1 MAFDQSTRNR
11 LARFVSDTRALLTEE
26 FTRQLQHVYGLDPET
41 GDVTDPARLTLDNV
55 QRETAR
61 LLRETMEHYL
71 ASADTSTAAKAK
83 KARQE
88 TLNRI
93 VREQAFTVLNRL
105 CALRMAEA
113 RGLLIESIA
122 KGYQSK
128 GFQLYQRLAGTA
140 LGETGDCYR
149 VFLFSVFDEFAV
161 DLPVLFDRFS
171 PQGRLFPR
179 ETALLAVLDQINHPD
194 IDPLWAEDET
204 IGWIYQYFNSV
215 EERRQMRA
223 ESQAPRNSREL
234 AVRNQFFTPRY
245 VVEFLTDNT
254 LGRIWYEA
262 TQGQTA
268 LKDSC
273 RYLVRRP
280 NEIFLA
286 EGEEAPEQEQSAEDL
301 SQEELL
307 KQPVYIPHRPLKD
320 PRDIKMLDPACG
332 SMHFGLY
339 AFDLFE
345 RIYDEAWD
353 LEAERGPD
361 AFVRPEGLK
370 PLRETYD
377 SKEAFLCDVPRLIIE
392 RNIHGIDIDPRA
404 VQIAGLSLW
413 LRAQKSWQ
421 AQGIKAQDRPQIQRS
436 NIVCAE
442 PMPGEADML
451 EEFLKG
457 LREDRLES
465 LIRRVLKVPENQKV
479 RATPRMADA
488 LCEIVRT
495 VWKEMELAGEAGSL
509 LKIEES
515 LADAI
520 AKGKEE
526 WVEKAPL
533 FRVTEFGL
541 TEEEQANPK
550 VKYYK
555 TVPGEEEE
563 DFWSRAET
571 LVLAALEEYAEH
583 AQPGEAVRRRLFAS
597 DAAKGFAFIHLWQNR
612 FDVALM
618 NPPFGEA
625 ASQSQPYIDAAYRS
639 SKTDVFGSF
648 VLRALHSLTRGGRVG
663 VITNRTGFFNSQF
676 SQWRIEACL
685 EDGRLATLADL
696 GYGVLDAL
704 VETAAYV
711 IAADHHAHSQQS
723 TFFNLL
729 KRKDKE
735 QELLFLSSQCA
746 IGKIQPDISVSHL
759 DVFRLLKGSPFCYWV
774 PERTLRKIATHPH
787 FETEDRTA
795 KQGLATADDF
805 RFIYAAWEV
814 PPQTIHRRTFYL
826 AKGGEYSPY
835 WDDVHL
841 VINWHR
847 DGHEAK
853 AFAGTLY
860 NNSHWSR
867 ILKNVDFYLRPG
879 LTYPERTTS
888 DFGPRVLPE
897 GCIFTATGQAIFF
910 SSKDDALAFLGL
922 AASRPFRFLF
932 ELFIGSG
939 DAVVSGSA
947 ARHYKSGIVN
957 ATPVPNIFGQGSD
970 LAAAVARAVAL
981 VRDSFSGDETTRYFL
996 CPQVL
1001 HTAPNRSLRDRLL
1014 EAFHRTLDRHM
1025 EVLAISHRIDSLS
1038 CDAYGLDHSDL
1049 AVIDRE
1055 FGIHVCNLPHNEV
1068 VEWEDLEHKWELN
1081 DDQLVDAVAEQR
1093 GRSRQITKKSF
1104 YADRRIE
1111 LCAIYYGVHPDLVA
1125 NEVRR
1130 RNLLPPGFERQMS
1143 SAVVS
1148 YVVGCVF
1155 GRWDVRVVFR
1165 EHRVSEADVFE
1176 VLPACSP
1183 GMLQDADGLPITSDK
1198 VLGEYPVSVA
1208 WTGIVAHD
1216 ADNPLGLT
1224 ERIRQ
1229 VIAILEADC
1238 SGAFEQELLGY
1249 LGAASLDEY
1258 LGNTNGF
1265 FGDHL
1270 RSYCKSRRYAPI
1282 YWPLSTPSGSYTLW
1296 LYYHR
1301 LTDQTLYTCVNDFV
1315 DPKLKQVSE
1324 EADRMRGKSHRSSA
1338 EEKELERLTDLE
1350 LELKDFRDELLR
1362 VAKFWKPNLNDGVQ
1376 ITAAPLWKLFQHRQ
1390 WRNRLKETWEKLEA
1404 GEYDWAHLALSI
1416 WPERVVRACQKDRS
1430 YAIAHDLEDQLWH
1443 EVEVGTD
1450 RQGNLKYEWQPRDLS
1465 EVELNE
1471 IIDEVKA
1478 R

>member
-83 KARQE
+83 KTRQE
-88 TLNRI
+88 TLDRI

-254 LGRIWYEA
+254 LGRIWYEM
-262 TQGQTA
+262 TKGQTA

-353 LEAERGPD
+353 LEAERGAD
-361 AFVRPEGLK
+361 AFIRPESLK
-370 PLRETYD
+370 PLHETYD
-377 SKEAFLCDVPRLIIE
+377 SKEAFLRDVPRLIIE

-404 VQIAGLSLW
+404 VQIAALSLW

-421 AQGIKAQDRPQIQRS
+421 LQGLASGGRPQIQRS

-451 EEFLKG
+451 EEFIAQLQPKVLG
-457 LREDRLES
+457 QLVRL
-465 LIRRVLKVPENQKV
+465 IFDKMK
-479 RATPRMADA
+479 
-488 LCEIVRT
+488 
-495 VWKEMELAGEAGSL
+495 LAGEAGSL
-509 LKIEES
+509 LRIEEDIQEAVSTAHEEYQQFILQQKKEKGYLPGMAPERDTS
-515 LADAI
+515 LFDFADLPSEDGFWNRAEALVLSALADYAEHAEGITASRRRMFSNDAARGFAFIDLCRRRFDTVLMNPPYGAPASGSRHLIAASRIGTVDLYAAFMARGIDWLGTAGRMGALTSRTFLYFSTFEKLRRLLTYSDSGIPVIADLGFGVLDDAMVETCATVAQKHSLRSNTVTVVDVIQSDDKALRLAAAINSGALGDIEPQVYVLDLATVADITGFPFPYWVPPTLLGRYKKLPAFQGVDAI
-520 AKGKEE
+520 AKPGSQ
-526 WVEKAPL
+526 
-533 FRVTEFGL
+533 TGDN
-541 TEEEQANPK
+541 EQ
-550 VKYYK
+550 YLRLMWE
-555 TVPGEEEE
+555 VP
-563 DFWSRAET
+563 D
-571 LVLAALEEYAEH
+571 
-583 AQPGEAVRRRLFAS
+583 
-597 DAAKGFAFIHLWQNR
+597 D
-612 FDVALM
+612 
-618 NPPFGEA
+618 
-625 ASQSQPYIDAAYRS
+625 
-639 SKTDVFGSF
+639 
-648 VLRALHSLTRGGRVG
+648 
-663 VITNRTGFFNSQF
+663 
-676 SQWRIEACL
+676 
-685 EDGRLATLADL
+685 
-696 GYGVLDAL
+696 
-704 VETAAYV
+704 
-711 IAADHHAHSQQS
+711 
-723 TFFNLL
+723 
-729 KRKDKE
+729 
-735 QELLFLSSQCA
+735 A
-746 IGKIQPDISVSHL
+746 IGKD
-759 DVFRLLKGSPFCYWV
+759 
-774 PERTLRKIATHPH
+774 LRWAP
-787 FETEDRTA
+787 
-795 KQGLATADDF
+795 
-805 RFIYAAWEV
+805 Y
-814 PPQTIHRRTFYL
+814 
-826 AKGGEYSPY
+826 AKGGDFSRYY
-835 WDDVHL
+835 GDIHL
-841 VINWHR
+841 VVNWSGDGSPLSACRGVRYLGR
-847 DGHEAK
+847 DSW
-853 AFAGTLY
+853 FC
-860 NNSHWSR
+860 
-867 ILKNVDFYLRPG
+867 PG
-879 LTYPERTTS
+879 LTYPLITVKG
-888 DFGPRVLPE
+888 FNVRVLPA
-897 GCIFTATGQAIFF
+897 GCIWDNGSPSIFPTTSQDQA
-910 SSKDDALAFLGL
+910 LYTLGL
-922 AASRPFRFLF
+922 LNSRLVQLFLYCVTSSRHWQVGYLSTVPWVPFADTPLHRNIARVAERSFRICRALRCQDETDPFFTGLPLPGAQGLRSALRSALSSAESLVVEYYALQCELDRLVAELYELSEQEVRFLNHTLVWPIPPAEEQASISTTQF
-932 ELFIGSG
+932 EDMYCRQVNAGGPSNGSESEEYEVRKRMFFLEPASDGPWRVYASACRLGMSVEGASELRARLGLLNSG
-939 DAVVSGSA
+939 DVQCYTKNVLSMLFGC
-947 ARHYKSGIVN
+947 IVGRWD
-957 ATPVPNIFGQGSD
+957 NIDKPQ
-970 LAAAVARAVAL
+970 
-981 VRDSFSGDETTRYFL
+981 SGDPGHNNGTDVFEPLTARYARKSDDSESSRAGL
-996 CPQVL
+996 LSGCVL
-1001 HTAPNRSLRDRLL
+1001 VNDPDNRYDVIRCLRSVLDIARFEQEACEALSIASLRDYFSRVN
-1014 EAFHRTLDRHM
+1014 AF
-1025 EVLAISHRIDSLS
+1025 
-1038 CDAYGLDHSDL
+1038 
-1049 AVIDRE
+1049 
-1055 FGIHVCNLPHNEV
+1055 F
-1068 VEWEDLEHKWELN
+1068 
-1081 DDQLVDAVAEQR
+1081 Q
-1093 GRSRQITKKSF
+1093 
-1104 YADRRIE
+1104 
-1111 LCAIYYGVHPDLVA
+1111 
-1125 NEVRR
+1125 
-1130 RNLLPPGFERQMS
+1130 
-1143 SAVVS
+1143 
-1148 YVVGCVF
+1148 
-1155 GRWDVRVVFR
+1155 
-1165 EHRVSEADVFE
+1165 
-1176 VLPACSP
+1176 
-1183 GMLQDADGLPITSDK
+1183 
-1198 VLGEYPVSVA
+1198 
-1208 WTGIVAHD
+1208 
-1216 ADNPLGLT
+1216 
-1224 ERIRQ
+1224 
-1229 VIAILEADC
+1229 
-1238 SGAFEQELLGY
+1238 
-1249 LGAASLDEY
+1249 
-1258 LGNTNGF
+1258 
-1265 FGDHL
+1265 DHL
-1270 RSYCKSRRYAPI
+1270 NQYSKSRRSAPI

-1324 EADRMRGKSHRSSA
+1324 EAGRLRGKSNRSSA
-1338 EEKELERLTDLE
+1338 EEKELERLSDLE

-1362 VAKFWKPNLNDGVQ
+1362 IAKFWKPNLNDGVQ

-1430 YAIAHDLEDQLWH
+1430 YAIAHDLEDRLWH
-1443 EVEVGTD
+1443 EVQVGTD
-1450 RQGNLKYEWQPRDLS
+1450 RQGNPKYEWQPRNLS
-1465 EVELNE
+1465 EDELNQ
-1471 IIDEVKA
+1471 IIAEVKA